1 MPEVRVWLPKSRWV
15 QHSCAAAVLG
25 LVAGSLIPGDAIA
38 GEPAQEFVNQLRS
51 TGYFD
56 TAITYLDRI
65 TQYPGVPQ
73 AFLDAIPLEKAQT
86 HLDAA
91 VAARSAA
98 DRDRLFV
105 AAEEEL
111 KKFLQQSSHPRLA
124 EARLQL
130 GKLQLVRARQLM
142 LSPDPSDD
150 ARASA
155 RQSYQDA
162 AATFDKITAE
172 LRELLEGMRGQ
183 RIDPAKEPEKASQ
196 RDQYRYEYLQAQ
208 LHSGEAKQL
217 AAQTFRNPAQ
227 EGKDLFEAALAT
239 FTELSEKYSDYLPG
253 ALALLSRAQVQ
264 QALGKHAEAIDSYQ
278 RLLEHDAVDP
288 LRPARMQATVGLV
301 ELRLAAD
308 PAQIDEAIAQAKP
321 VIDTARPNEKTTAE
335 YAALQVALAKAYFAA
350 ADRAQADGKQAD
362 ARRSMTTARPL
373 LTAAIK
379 VPGDHEAAARELL
392 AKLGIEKPE
401 NSGTAADV
409 QPKSL
414 EEALTSSRELL
425 QINEELNKVRQ
436 QLAQQ
441 AAQSGPEAKQAATEL
456 ESLDQQ
462 LRDGWATLVHVL
474 RSGLAIGDDDNER
487 LNQARQFLA
496 YALFQRG
503 DYWESAAVGHFL
515 SRSAANKPEGL
526 RGGLLAISAMQSL
539 LRDLPEESSAGV
551 VNQMQILG
559 EHLVRTWPDDPQA
572 AAAKGIMI
580 RLALDKDQWDTAR
593 KLLAE
598 TPAGQERATYQR
610 LMGQLLWNR
619 SLLLRQE
626 QQIAEADALLAD
638 ATTELRAGLEGI
650 PGALTG
656 AEALQAAVVLAKAE
670 LRRGDAAAALAVLDN
685 SKYGPSVLVEQLG
698 EPSDGFKSDL
708 YSTELQA
715 VVGVMTSADSD
726 HAALLQRATAV
737 MEKLQA
743 SVQDKPDA
751 NDRLVRIFI
760 GLARDIREQL
770 ESASPDRKAQLISAF
785 RVFLDS
791 IGRSARDPAT
801 LEWTARTLS
810 QLGESSMGKHEQ
822 RAQGQ
827 AAELLASSIQTFQ
840 SLREQLGDQAPAS
853 LLFQLGRA
861 YRLSGEYKQAIDL
874 FEEILKRS
882 PTMLDT
888 QIEAAKAYEQWAGAV
903 DAKYAA
909 RAYETALNGARP
921 GPNGKNIIWGW
932 GRISQMVSGRPE
944 FRDQFFEARY
954 RVALCRFLM
963 GKASQNERVLQQAA
977 SDITQV
983 AALYP
988 ELGGPERRGQF
999 DLLLKEIQKAL
1010 GQKAEGLP
1018 AVAQTPG

>member
-1 MPEVRVWLPKSRWV
+1 MPEVSAWLPRSRWV
-15 QHSCAAAVLG
+15 RRSGAVAVWVALG
-25 LVAGSLIPGDAIA
+25 LVPRGALTAA
-38 GEPAQEFVNQLRS
+38 EPAQEFVNQLRNV
-51 TGYFD
+51 GYFD

-65 TQYPGVPQ
+65 DRYPGVPQ
-73 AFLDAIPLEKAQT
+73 AFLDAVALEKAQT
-86 HLDAA
+86 HIDAA
-91 VAARSAA
+91 LAARSVA

-105 AAEEEL
+105 SAEEEL
-111 KKFLQQSSHPRLA
+111 KKFLQQSDHPRLS

-142 LSPDPSDD
+142 SVTDPSDE

-155 RQSYQDA
+155 RQSYQAA
-162 AATFDKITAE
+162 AATFDAITAE
-172 LRELLEGMRGQ
+172 LRERLEGMRGQ
-183 RIDPAKEPEKASQ
+183 RIDPATEPEKISQ

-217 AAQTFRNPAQ
+217 AAQTYRDPAQ
-227 EGKDLFEAALAT
+227 EGQSLLEEALAG
-239 FTELSEKYSDYLPG
+239 FTELSEKYSDYVPG

-264 QALGKHAEAIDSYQ
+264 QELGKHAEAIDSYQ
-278 RLLEHDAVDP
+278 RLLEHEAVDP
-288 LRPARMQATVGLV
+288 LRPARMQAAVGLV
-301 ELRLAAD
+301 ELRLAAE
-308 PAQIDEAIAQAKP
+308 PPQIDEAIAQAQAI
-321 VIDTARPNEKTTAE
+321 IDTARPNEKSTAE
-335 YAALQVALAKAYFAA
+335 YAALQVALAKAHFAA
-350 ADRAQADGKQAD
+350 ADRAQADGKPTD
-362 ARRSMTTARPL
+362 ARRSTTAARPL
-373 LTAAIK
+373 LTAAIR
-379 VPGDHEAAARELL
+379 VPGEHEADARELL
-392 AKLGIEKPE
+392 AQLGIEKPE
-401 NSGTAADV
+401 NAGTAADI

-414 EEALTSSRELL
+414 EEALTSARELL

-436 QLAQQ
+436 QLAER
-441 AAQSGPEAKQAATEL
+441 AAQSGPDAEQAATEL
-456 ESLDQQ
+456 EALDQQ
-462 LRDGWATLVHVL
+462 LRDGWATLVHLL

-496 YALFQRG
+496 YVLFQRG
-503 DYWESAAVGHFL
+503 DYWDSAAVGHFL
-515 SRSAANKPEGL
+515 SRSAANQPEGL
-526 RGGLLAISAMQSL
+526 RGGLLAISALQSL

-559 EHLVRTWPDDPQA
+559 EHLVRTWPNDPQA

-580 RLALDKDQWDTAR
+580 RLALDNDQWDTAR

-598 TPAGQERATYQR
+598 IPAGQERATYQR

-626 QQIAEADALLAD
+626 QQVAEADALLAD
-638 ATTELRAGLEGI
+638 AATELRAGLEGI
-650 PGALTG
+650 PGALAG
-656 AEALQAAVVLAKAE
+656 PEALQAALVLAKAE

-685 SKYGPSVLVEQLG
+685 KKYGPAELVEQLG
-698 EPSDGFKSDL
+698 EPTDGFKSEL

-715 VVGVMTSADSD
+715 VVGVMTSADSGN
-726 HAALLQRATAV
+726 AALLQRATAV
-737 MEKLQA
+737 MQKLQA

-760 GLARDIREQL
+760 GLARDIRDQL
-770 ESASPDRKAQLISAF
+770 DAATPERKTQLISAF

-791 IGRSARDPAT
+791 IGRSASDPAT
-801 LEWTARTLS
+801 LQWTAQTLS
-810 QLGESSMGKHEQ
+810 QLGEASMSNSEL

-827 AAELLASSIQTFQ
+827 AAELLASAIGTFQ
-840 SLREQLGDQAPAS
+840 NLREQLGDQTPAS

-874 FEEILKRS
+874 FEEILKGS
-882 PTMLDT
+882 PTMLDA
-888 QIEAAKAYEQWAGAV
+888 QIEAARAYEQWAGAV

-932 GRISQMVSGRPE
+932 GHISRMVSGRPE
-944 FRDQFFEARY
+944 FREQFFEARY

-963 GKASQNERVLQQAA
+963 GKASQSERVLQQAIN
-977 SDITQV
+977 DITQV

-1010 GQKAEGLP
+1010 GRKAEGLA
-1018 AVAQTPG
+1018 AVPQTPG